1 MSFFSSEVGKVNG
14 VSKTSISKID
24 DVPKTDI
31 YTIDGVGSN
40 FVQDSLPL
48 HVGYSVRQLS
58 ATAVNCM
65 DVRNKDGV
73 VRTVGFVDGY
83 VDVNYIQQH
92 CGTGY
97 GSVVRF
103 YDQSP
108 NGYHLEATQWQNAPL
123 IVDVNGNL
131 ITRNGKAALQF
142 ALLPGEVSVFSNRFL
157 QAESQGGGS
166 YIESIESEWAVT
178 MFVASTYADSTNF
191 QVIAS
196 QWQGN
201 APSDGVTQTN
211 DPNNLHL
218 YTLSSN
224 IFRSVYGMFDSPDYD
239 YSSVQSANNI
249 SSYDDYL
256 VVSTVDTGTATSNS
270 SVTMAVNSIS
280 PQYTGTTPG
289 NSFLITQDDTY
300 PFYLGKGF
308 SQGLAVYY
316 QGYMN
321 EFIVYSSDSH
331 LSIIPSQVTDLLT
344 QDANEFY
351 GVF

>member
-1 MSFFSSEVGKVNG
+1 MSFYVSSVAKVNG
-14 VSKTSISKID
+14 IARTSISKVD
-24 DVPKTDI
+24 DVSKTDI
-31 YTIDGVGSN
+31 YKIDGIGSN
-40 FVQDSLPL
+40 FVQDTLPM

-58 ATAVNCM
+58 SSAVDCM
-65 DVRNKDGV
+65 DVRNKDGL
-73 VRTVGFVDGY
+73 VRTIRFVDGY
-83 VDVNYIQQH
+83 VDVAAIQAH
-92 CGTGY
+92 CGTEY
-97 GSVVRF
+97 GSVIRL

-108 NGYHLEATQWQNAPL
+108 NGYHLEAPQWQNAPL

-131 ITRNGKAALQF
+131 ITRNGKASMQF
-142 ALLPGEVSVFSNRFL
+142 ALLPGEVSIFSNRFL
-157 QAESQGGGS
+157 QVEDQGNS
-166 YIESIESEWAVT
+166 TYIESIEAEWGVT
-178 MFVASTYADSTNF
+178 MFVASTHADSTNF

-224 IFRSVYGMFDSPDYD
+224 QFRSVYGMFDSPNYD

-249 SSYDDYL
+249 ISYGDYL

-280 PQYTGTTPG
+280 PQYTGTTPET
-289 NSFLITQDDTY
+289 SFLITQDDTY

-308 SQGLAVYY
+308 AQGLAVYY

-321 EFIVYSSDSH
+321 EFIVYASDSH
-331 LSIIPSQVTDLLT
+331 QSIIPSQITDVLT
-344 QDANEFY
+344 QDANDFY

>member
-1 MSFFSSEVGKVNG
+1 MSFFVSNIARVNG
-14 VSKTSISKID
+14 VAKASISKVD
-24 DVPKTDI
+24 GVAKNDI
-31 YTIDGVGSN
+31 YKIDGIGSN
-40 FVQDSLPL
+40 FIQDTLSI

-58 ATAVNCM
+58 ASAVNCM
-65 DVRNKDGV
+65 DVRNKNGI
-73 VRTVGFVDGY
+73 VRTIGFVDGY
-83 VDVNYIQQH
+83 VDVAGIQNH

-108 NGYHLEATQWQNAPL
+108 NGYHLEPTQWQSAPL
-123 IVDVNGNL
+123 IVDTDGNL

-142 ALLPGEVSVFSNRFL
+142 VLLPGEVSIFTSRFL
-157 QAESQGGGS
+157 QVEDQGGGT
-166 YIESIESEWAVT
+166 YAESIESEWGIT
-178 MFVASTYADSTNF
+178 MFVASTHADSTNF

-201 APSDGVTQTN
+201 SPSDGVAQTN

-224 IFRSVYGMFDSPDYD
+224 TFRSVYGMFDSPNYD
-239 YSSVQSANNI
+239 YSQVQSDNNI
-249 SSYDDYL
+249 TSYNDYL

-280 PQYTGTTPG
+280 PQYTGSTPG
-289 NSFLITQDDTY
+289 TSFLITQDDTY
-300 PFYLGKGF
+300 PFFLGKGF

-331 LSIIPSQVTDLLT
+331 QSIIPSQITDVLT
-344 QDANEFY
+344 QEANDFY